1 MNIHKVIRGKTLGRW
16 KLSAEEDYNKTPISV
31 LKYITVLEDELASN
45 TDIIDHVSDCSYE
58 VWNVTNNSLIKSCKY
73 KETAEVYMNVLASL
87 ESKYEI
93 RKISCR

>member
-1 MNIHKVIRGKTLGRW
+1 MTGSEIVLNWYHDYYKMNKIVPTAGEIESQLEM
-16 KLSAEEDYNKTPISV
+16 AIEEEKRENKS
-31 LKYITVLEDELASN
+31 
-45 TDIIDHVSDCSYE
+45 DIIDLVSDCYYE

-87 ESKYEI
+87 EAKYEI

>member
-1 MNIHKVIRGKTLGRW
+1 MNLEEFKTELQHSSYQEHSRSPIMVIQV
-16 KLSAEEDYNKTPISV
+16 EE
-31 LKYITVLEDELASN
+31 LFELLDEIA
-45 TDIIDHVSDCSYE
+45 IDNDVIDLVSDCSYE

-73 KETAEVYMNVLASL
+73 KETAEVYMNILASL